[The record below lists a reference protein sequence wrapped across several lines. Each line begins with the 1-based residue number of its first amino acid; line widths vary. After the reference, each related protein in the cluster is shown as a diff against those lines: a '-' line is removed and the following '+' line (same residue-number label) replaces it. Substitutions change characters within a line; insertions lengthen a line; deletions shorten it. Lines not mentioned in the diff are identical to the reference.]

1 MLRFEMSVTLPPAAQ
16 ALRQEVFME
25 EQGFSYE
32 FDETD
37 NAALHLV
44 LFDGGE
50 AVACCRMFPDGPDS
64 WHIGRVAVKKDRRGH
79 RLGAAVMEEAEA
91 ALSLKG
97 AKKAVLSAQVQA
109 AGFYRKLGYVQVGE
123 EYLDEHCPHVDME
136 KLLGKAPAG
145 IKE

>member
-1 MLRFEMSVTLPPAAQ
+1 MSVTLPPEAR
-16 ALRQEVFME
+16 ALRQEVFMK

-37 NAALHLV
+37 NRALHLV

-50 AVACCRMFPDGPDS
+50 AIACCRMFPDGPDS
-64 WHIGRVAVKKDRRGH
+64 WHIGRVAVKKDRRGQH
-79 RLGAAVMEEAEA
+79 LGEAVMAEAEA
-91 ALSLKG
+91 ALALKG

-109 AGFYRKLGYVQVGE
+109 AGFYSKLGYVQAGE

-136 KLLGKAPAG
+136 KTLSTAPAG
-145 IKE
+145 AEV